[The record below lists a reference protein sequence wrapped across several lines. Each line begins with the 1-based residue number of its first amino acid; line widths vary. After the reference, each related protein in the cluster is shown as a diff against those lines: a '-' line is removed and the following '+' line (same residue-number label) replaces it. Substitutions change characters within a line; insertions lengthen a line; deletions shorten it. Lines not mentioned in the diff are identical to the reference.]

1 VTEALTRRLALNSTS
16 GKAHD
21 FVELPDIDKQ
31 RMTRLY
37 EEVQARL
44 MEMALIVSRNLGTE
58 VSAHTKLM
66 LRPVDVQAD
75 HILARNEAT
84 ASSNGVVE
92 VHCTETSPGHFECG
106 CYDYKAGTCGPC

>member
-1 VTEALTRRLALNSTS
+1 LNSTF
-16 GKAHD
+16 GRAHD
-21 FVELPDIDKQ
+21 FVELHDIDKQ
-31 RMTRLY
+31 RMTPLY

-44 MEMALIVSRNLGTE
+44 MEMALIVSRNLGME

-66 LRPVDVQAD
+66 LRPVDVQVD
-75 HILARNEAT
+75 RILARDEAT
-84 ASSNGVVE
+84 VSSNGVVE